1 MEHIRGKR
9 MKITVY
15 GVKKEVRDNMTVS
28 ELIMEESHFMSPL
41 YVTVAINDVYIPME
55 NYSTTIVHDGD
66 NVDMV
71 AYMDG
76 G

>member
-1 MEHIRGKR
+1 
-9 MKITVY
+9 MKVTVY

-28 ELIMEESHFMSPL
+28 ELIREESHFMSPL
-41 YVTVAINDVYIPME
+41 YVTVAVNDVYIPME
-55 NYSTTIVHDGD
+55 NYSDTVIHDVD
-66 NVDMV
+66 VIDMV